1 MLGPDLRRKSMGEA
15 AYRFRPGPGFLDQGE
30 LEKNQRN
37 AEWRLKLLSDVAR
50 TDAITP
56 IIA

>member
-1 MLGPDLRRKSMGEA
+1 MGEA
-15 AYRFRPGPGFLDQGE
+15 AYRFRPEPGFLDQGA
-30 LEKNQRN
+30 LEKNQPN
-37 AEWRLKLLSDVAR
+37 AEWRLKSLSDVAR